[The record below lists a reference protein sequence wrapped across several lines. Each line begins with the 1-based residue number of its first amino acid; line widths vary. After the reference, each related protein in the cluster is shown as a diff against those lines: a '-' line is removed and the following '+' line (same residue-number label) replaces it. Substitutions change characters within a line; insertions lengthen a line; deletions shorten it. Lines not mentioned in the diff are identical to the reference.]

1 MAEPTK
7 FLVENEAISQGGGL
21 GSMFDFSSGGSIFS
35 VPSSI
40 LGGSDVTGFGTPT
53 FLGGAGPTFGVPFTG
68 STLAGAGLGPGEMSF
83 FQPSGQIAP
92 GSAFIAPADFAVGGG
107 NPFVTYGTAPLARI
121 ETGETGGV
129 DMSGVTLAG
138 QPYRNVGID
147 QTVVPVGAGGSDVIT
162 STGAQTP
169 TVTAGSDVVT
179 TNAEGGGVTRLDPF
193 VVSGTKIPGGT
204 VNLSDIYTPGPTGG
218 NALLGDVTSG
228 ATGGG
233 AVVLPPYVVSSTKT
247 AGPSIS
253 TEITPSSTPSG
264 IAGYTDTG
272 EAIMMDPVTVTAT
285 KSPLSTLTPEEQARL
300 VEAGRTN
307 FGLTPAVQLPPFV
320 VTGKKDPGTGFNIK
334 YDGDPNVPPPSTSV
348 FIPPSTKSPFGP
360 STPPSTKTGGTLPST
375 PTATGTAPTSAT
387 PTTTTTSSAMTQR
400 DIAAELAKTMP
411 ALQQYQG
418 AIQKM
423 YGDLYQQ
430 FMPKGIS
437 QTEQGLINQ
446 YQSDLARLQQRQA
459 GMLSPEDV
467 RQAQQSAREAYG
479 ARGQVM
485 GPGAIGAELLNRESI
500 RQQREDQARAGLQ
513 QSYGNILNM
522 ANIQTGNLFSPIASL
537 MSGTF
542 NPLGAYPADVYGTNV
557 NAQLAREIAQKNYE
571 AAVRSAELSG
581 AAGKSASTTSAAG
594 QIGAAALPYLLSS
607 IFCWVA
613 REVYGDNNPKWLKFR
628 DWMFQHAPAWFFNFY
643 LENGEKIA
651 AWLKRHPWAKRPIRM
666 WMDSRI
672 RAMEKREL
680 VLKEAV

>member
-7 FLVENEAISQGGGL
+7 FLAENEAISKGGGL

-53 FLGGAGPTFGVPFTG
+53 FLGGAGPTFSVPFTG
-68 STLAGAGLGPGEMSF
+68 STLAGAGLGPGEISF

-92 GSAFIAPADFAVGGG
+92 GSTYIAPADFAVGGG
-107 NPFVTYGTAPLARI
+107 NPFATYGTAPLERI
-121 ETGETGGV
+121 DLGETGGA
-129 DMSGVTLAG
+129 DMTGVALQGT
-138 QPYRNVGID
+138 PYRNVGID
-147 QTVVPVGAGGSDVIT
+147 QTVVPTGAGSDVVT
-162 STGAQTP
+162 TTGAQTP

-179 TNAEGGGVTRLDPF
+179 TGAEGGGVTRLDPF
-193 VVSGTKIPGGT
+193 VVSGTKLPGGT

-218 NALLGDVTSG
+218 SALLGGVSTAAAGDGVVVMDPFQVSATKDQGLPQVRLNITGPAPTNVMGPTVSTDPGVETLPKVVVTAKKDTTPTLSTEDAQSILNRWNANVRQSVIVPPKIEVPDTKVKNDDG
-228 ATGGG
+228 VKTN
-233 AVVLPPYVVSSTKT
+233 LPPGGT
-247 AGPSIS
+247 
-253 TEITPSSTPSG
+253 TPSG
-264 IAGYTDTG
+264 TTQTG
-272 EAIMMDPVTVTAT
+272 TTAT
-285 KSPLSTLTPEEQARL
+285 S
-300 VEAGRTN
+300 
-307 FGLTPAVQLPPFV
+307 
-320 VTGKKDPGTGFNIK
+320 
-334 YDGDPNVPPPSTSV
+334 
-348 FIPPSTKSPFGP
+348 
-360 STPPSTKTGGTLPST
+360 
-375 PTATGTAPTSAT
+375 
-387 PTTTTTSSAMTQR
+387 TTTTSSAMTQR

-423 YGDLYQQ
+423 YGDLYSQ
-430 FMPKGIS
+430 FLPKGIS

-485 GPGAIGAELLNRESI
+485 GPGAIGAEILNREAI
-500 RQQREDQARAGLQ
+500 RQQREDQARAALQ

-522 ANIQTGNLFSPIASL
+522 SNIQTGNLFSPIASL
-537 MSGTF
+537 MGSTF

-571 AAVRSAELSG
+571 AAIESARLSG
-581 AAGKSASTTSAAG
+581 AAGRSASTTSAAG

-613 REVYGDNNPKWLKFR
+613 REVYGEDNPKWMQFR
-628 DWMFQHAPAWFFNFY
+628 DWMFRHAPAWFFNFY

-672 RAMEKREL
+672 RSMEKREL
-680 VLKEAV
+680 ALKEAV

>member
-53 FLGGAGPTFGVPFTG
+53 FLGGAGPTFSVPFTG

-92 GSAFIAPADFAVGGG
+92 GSTYIAPADFAVGGG
-107 NPFVTYGTAPLARI
+107 NPFATFGTAPLERI
-121 ETGETGGV
+121 DLGETGGA
-129 DMSGVTLAG
+129 DMTGVTLQG
-138 QPYRNVGID
+138 TPYRNVGID
-147 QTVVPVGAGGSDVIT
+147 QTVVPTGAGSDVVT
-162 STGAQTP
+162 TTGAQTP

-179 TNAEGGGVTRLDPF
+179 TGAEGGGVTRLDPF
-193 VVSGTKIPGGT
+193 VVSGTKLPGGT

-218 NALLGDVTSG
+218 SALLGGVSTAAAGDGVVVMDPFQVSATKDQGLPQVRLNITGPAPTDVMGPTVSTDPG
-228 ATGGG
+228 VETLPK
-233 AVVLPPYVVSSTKT
+233 VVVTAKKDTTPTLSTEDAQSILNRWNANVRQSVIVPPKIEVPDTKVNNDDGVKTNLPPSGT
-247 AGPSIS
+247 
-253 TEITPSSTPSG
+253 TPSG
-264 IAGYTDTG
+264 TTQTG
-272 EAIMMDPVTVTAT
+272 TTAT
-285 KSPLSTLTPEEQARL
+285 S
-300 VEAGRTN
+300 
-307 FGLTPAVQLPPFV
+307 
-320 VTGKKDPGTGFNIK
+320 
-334 YDGDPNVPPPSTSV
+334 
-348 FIPPSTKSPFGP
+348 
-360 STPPSTKTGGTLPST
+360 
-375 PTATGTAPTSAT
+375 
-387 PTTTTTSSAMTQR
+387 TTTTSSAMTQR

-423 YGDLYQQ
+423 YGDLYNQ
-430 FMPKGIS
+430 FLPKGIS

-485 GPGAIGAELLNRESI
+485 GPGAIGAEILNREAI
-500 RQQREDQARAGLQ
+500 RQQREEQARAALQ

-522 ANIQTGNLFSPIASL
+522 SNIQTGNLFSPIASL

-571 AAVRSAELSG
+571 AAVRSAELAG

-594 QIGAAALPYLLSS
+594 QIGAAALPYLLTS

-613 REVYGDNNPKWLKFR
+613 REVYGENDPKWMKFR
-628 DWMFQHAPAWFFNFY
+628 DWMFRHAPAWFFNFY

>member
-7 FLVENEAISQGGGL
+7 FLAENEAISKGGGL

-53 FLGGAGPTFGVPFTG
+53 FLGGAGPTFSVPFTG

-92 GSAFIAPADFAVGGG
+92 GSTYIAPADFAVGGG
-107 NPFVTYGTAPLARI
+107 NPFATYGTAPLERI
-121 ETGETGGV
+121 DLGETGGA
-129 DMSGVTLAG
+129 DMTGVALQGT
-138 QPYRNVGID
+138 PYRNVGID
-147 QTVVPVGAGGSDVIT
+147 QTVVPTGAGSDVVT
-162 STGAQTP
+162 TTGAQTP

-179 TNAEGGGVTRLDPF
+179 TGAEGGGVTRLDPF
-193 VVSGTKIPGGT
+193 VVSGTKLPGGT

-218 NALLGDVTSG
+218 SALLGGVSTAAAGDGVVVMDPFQVSATKDQGLPQVRLNITGPAPTNVMGPTVSTDPGVETLPKVVVTAKKDTTPTLSTEDAQSILNRWNANVRQSVIVPPKIEVPDTKVKNDDG
-228 ATGGG
+228 VKTN
-233 AVVLPPYVVSSTKT
+233 LPPGGT
-247 AGPSIS
+247 
-253 TEITPSSTPSG
+253 TPSG
-264 IAGYTDTG
+264 TTQTG
-272 EAIMMDPVTVTAT
+272 TTAT
-285 KSPLSTLTPEEQARL
+285 S
-300 VEAGRTN
+300 
-307 FGLTPAVQLPPFV
+307 
-320 VTGKKDPGTGFNIK
+320 
-334 YDGDPNVPPPSTSV
+334 
-348 FIPPSTKSPFGP
+348 
-360 STPPSTKTGGTLPST
+360 
-375 PTATGTAPTSAT
+375 
-387 PTTTTTSSAMTQR
+387 TTTTSSAMTQR

-423 YGDLYQQ
+423 YGDLYSQ
-430 FMPKGIS
+430 FLPKGIS

-485 GPGAIGAELLNRESI
+485 GPGAIGAEILNREAI
-500 RQQREDQARAGLQ
+500 RQQREDQARAALQ

-522 ANIQTGNLFSPIASL
+522 SNIQTGNLFSPIASL
-537 MSGTF
+537 MGSTF

-571 AAVRSAELSG
+571 AAIESARLSG
-581 AAGKSASTTSAAG
+581 AAGRSASTTSAAG

-613 REVYGDNNPKWLKFR
+613 REVYGEDNPKWMQFR
-628 DWMFQHAPAWFFNFY
+628 DWMFRHAPAWFFNFY

-672 RAMEKREL
+672 RSMEKREL
-680 VLKEAV
+680 ALKEAV

>member
-53 FLGGAGPTFGVPFTG
+53 FLGGAGPTFSVPFTG

-92 GSAFIAPADFAVGGG
+92 GSTYIAPADFAVGGG
-107 NPFVTYGTAPLARI
+107 NPFATFGTAPLERI
-121 ETGETGGV
+121 DLGETGGA
-129 DMSGVTLAG
+129 DMTGVTLQG
-138 QPYRNVGID
+138 TPYRNVGID
-147 QTVVPVGAGGSDVIT
+147 QTVVPAGAAGSDVLT
-162 STGAQTP
+162 TTGAQTP

-179 TNAEGGGVTRLDPF
+179 TGAEGGGVTRLDPF
-193 VVSGTKIPGGT
+193 VVSGTKPPGGT
-204 VNLSDIYTPGPTGG
+204 INLSDIYTPGPTGG
-218 NALLGDVTSG
+218 SALLGGVSTSAPG
-228 ATGGG
+228 ATVVMDPFQVTGTREPAQFTLNLAPGTTQPTAGGTDAG
-233 AVVLPPYVVSSTKT
+233 VQTLPTMVVSETRQTTPT
-247 AGPSIS
+247 A
-253 TEITPSSTPSG
+253 TPEQMRDLLNQATQAWGQTLTLP
-264 IAGYTDTG
+264 
-272 EAIMMDPVTVTAT
+272 PVTV
-285 KSPLSTLTPEEQARL
+285 
-300 VEAGRTN
+300 G
-307 FGLTPAVQLPPFV
+307 
-320 VTGKKDPGTGFNIK
+320 
-334 YDGDPNVPPPSTSV
+334 
-348 FIPPSTKSPFGP
+348 
-360 STPPSTKTGGTLPST
+360 TGGTVTPEPVTTTIPPVTPPPIAPIIPPAVSVPTTTTPTPTVPTPLPST
-375 PTATGTAPTSAT
+375 PAPTTVTGGTTT

-423 YGDLYQQ
+423 YGDLYSQ
-430 FMPKGIS
+430 FLPKGIS

-485 GPGAIGAELLNRESI
+485 GPGAIGAEILNREAI
-500 RQQREDQARAGLQ
+500 RQQREDQARAALQ

-522 ANIQTGNLFSPIASL
+522 SNIQTGNLFSPIASL
-537 MSGTF
+537 MGSTF

-571 AAVRSAELSG
+571 AAIESARLSG
-581 AAGKSASTTSAAG
+581 AAGRSASTTSAAG

-613 REVYGDNNPKWLKFR
+613 REVYGEDNPKWMQFR
-628 DWMFQHAPAWFFNFY
+628 DWMFRHAPAWFFNFY

-672 RAMEKREL
+672 RSMEKREL
-680 VLKEAV
+680 ALKEAV